1 MYGPVQI
8 LDGKTLSVTIQREL
22 ADEVDTMLA
31 NGQKPPHLAAVIVGA
46 NPASKVYVGH
56 KIKACDRVGYQSSII
71 ELPDD
76 ITQDAL
82 IQEIEKLN
90 ANDDIDGYIVQLPL
104 PRHIDNDV
112 IIQAVS
118 PVKDVDGFHPINIGK
133 MTMGLDTF
141 IPATPYGIIT
151 LLDRYNISTEG
162 KTVLVLG
169 RSNIVGTP
177 ISILLSRNSKVGN
190 ATVTLAHSRTKN
202 LEELCKESDIIVAA
216 IGRDRFVKEHMVK
229 EGAVIIDVGINSIPD
244 ATKKKGYRLVGDV
257 DFDNVVD
264 KCAFI
269 TPVPGGVGPLTV
281 AALMMNTLKATQLYR
296 KK

>member
-22 ADEVDTMLA
+22 ADEVDIMLA
-31 NGQKPPHLAAVIVGA
+31 NGQRPPHLAAVIVGA

-56 KIKACDRVGYQSSII
+56 KIKACDRVGYESSNI
-71 ELPDD
+71 ELPEET
-76 ITQDAL
+76 TQDEL
-82 IQEIEKLN
+82 IKEIQRLN
-90 ANDDIDGYIVQLPL
+90 ADDSIDGYIVQLPL
-104 PRHIDNDV
+104 PRHIDNDM

-118 PVKDVDGFHPINIGK
+118 PEKDVDGFHPVNIGK

-177 ISILLSRNSKVGN
+177 MSILLSRNAKVGN
-190 ATVTLAHSRTKN
+190 ATVTLAHSRTQDLDN
-202 LEELCKESDIIVAA
+202 LCKNADIIVAA

-244 ATKKKGYRLVGDV
+244 ATKKRGYRLVGDV
-257 DFDNVVD
+257 DFDNVVE
-264 KCAFI
+264 KCSFI

-281 AALMMNTLKATQLYR
+281 AALMMNTLKATKLYR
-296 KK
+296 K

>member
-118 PVKDVDGFHPINIGK
+118 PEKDVDGFHPINIGK

-151 LLDRYNISTEG
+151 LLDRYDISTEG

>member
-22 ADEVDTMLA
+22 ADEVDIMLA
-31 NGQKPPHLAAVIVGA
+31 NGQRPPHLAAVIVGA

-56 KIKACDRVGYQSSII
+56 KIKACDRVGYESSII
-71 ELPDD
+71 ELPEET
-76 ITQDAL
+76 TQDEL
-82 IQEIEKLN
+82 IKEIQRLN
-90 ANDDIDGYIVQLPL
+90 ADDSIDGYIVQLPL
-104 PRHIDNDV
+104 PRHIDNDM

-118 PVKDVDGFHPINIGK
+118 PEKDVDGFHPVNIGK

-177 ISILLSRNSKVGN
+177 MSILLSRNAKVGN
-190 ATVTLAHSRTKN
+190 ATVTLAHSRTQDLDN
-202 LEELCKESDIIVAA
+202 LCKNADIIVAA

-244 ATKKKGYRLVGDV
+244 ATKKRGYRLVGDV
-257 DFDNVVD
+257 DFDNVVE
-264 KCAFI
+264 KCSFI

-281 AALMMNTLKATQLYR
+281 AALMMNTLKATKLYR
-296 KK
+296 K